1 MSPGLSAGFIGVVG
15 MAMHDVHIPFEP
27 FTVLPLLVALDAAA
41 VLRWR
46 RSPPAPGSAG
56 APWWVPIPALIGGL
70 VGASVFFWA
79 LHGQVLPPDWDTATH
94 GGLAN
99 TIARTHDVLPL
110 IRIPIEG
117 TEFVRVRPG
126 FEATAAVVSWLGAP
140 SPAMA
145 MGPVITVTLL
155 LIPLSLS
162 LLALEATGSVALAAV
177 VPFFALGLAFPSFQ
191 AIVGRFPE
199 IVNSTLIVPFVV
211 AALRVFRG
219 VFTRDT
225 AWLLFAIT
233 ASIWVIHGLEVF
245 TGAVVALGLLTI
257 TVVQVVRANPRVALI
272 RMGIAAG
279 AVLGGAVL
287 VTLLTRSPHVPRP
300 TATQPSSAAI
310 SVTSAPI
317 HLHVILASIAQT
329 DLISPIVFA
338 LYLIGVLALIVQRR
352 MLWVLAAQVLLVA
365 FMVDAFYW
373 HKLAKLWRLIFPW
386 AEQDRILGYQYWLIP
401 LVLGA
406 GFLAIIS
413 VMRSLSRTRQLQ
425 IGATVAGVLVAGI
438 AFLVRH
444 SLGRLWTY
452 LIGQY
457 SVYTYPLGLYD
468 PLTALRPWIPAML
481 ITVAAVLVAWVLFVA
496 RAEIPASVSAR
507 FRAGTHRLETGVLAL
522 GVVGV
527 VCLVAGASY
536 ELGVYRHAV
545 DTRSL
550 VTPADVTVFKT
561 LTDDYPSTTVV
572 MTNSGNDA
580 GMWLAGLTDLTP
592 MVPNGFESGALTLPL
607 DITVSKACT
616 DPAAAAAAIQHE
628 AELTGATIL
637 FMGAQT
643 IPSPMN
649 PWRVELHRQAAEST
663 VDHVSTMARVDGGGI
678 RDHVGVRCRA
688 AVNSATRRSRQAP
701 VESAPAYVPKL
712 QITPSGSRAAKP
724 REPYSSLRISR
735 VMTAPLEIARSYS
748 ASGSVTTT

>member
-1 MSPGLSAGFIGVVG
+1 MSAGFIGVAG
-15 MAMHDVHIPFEP
+15 MAMHDAHIPFEP
-27 FTVLPLLVALDAAA
+27 VTVLPLLVVLGAAA

-46 RSPPAPGSAG
+46 RASPTTAG
-56 APWWVPIPALIGGL
+56 IASPWWVPIPALIGGL
-70 VGASVFFWA
+70 IGASVFFWA

-199 IVNSTLIVPFVV
+199 IVDSTLIVPFIV

-225 AWLLFAIT
+225 ALLLFAIT

-245 TGAVVALGLLTI
+245 TGAVVACGLLTI

-279 AVLGGAVL
+279 AVLAGAVI
-287 VTLLTRSPHVPRP
+287 VTLLTRTPHVPPP
-300 TATQPSSAAI
+300 TATQPSSAII
-310 SVTSAPI
+310 SGTSEPI

-338 LYLIGVLALIVQRR
+338 LYFIGVVALIVQRR
-352 MLWVLAAQVLLVA
+352 MLWVLVAQVLLVA
-365 FMVDAFYW
+365 FMVDDFYW

-425 IGATVAGVLVAGI
+425 VGATVAGVLAAGI
-438 AFLVRH
+438 ALLAHH

-457 SVYTYPLGLYD
+457 AVYTFPLGLYD
-468 PLTALRPWIPAML
+468 PLTALRPWIPAMA
-481 ITVAAVLVAWVLFVA
+481 ITAAAVLVAWVLFAV
-496 RAEIPASVSAR
+496 RAEIPARLAAR
-507 FRAGTHRLETGVLAL
+507 FRAGPHRVEAGVLAL
-522 GVVGV
+522 AVIAAVCVVV
-527 VCLVAGASY
+527 GASY

-545 DTRSL
+545 ATRSL
-550 VTPADVTVFKT
+550 VTPADLTVLRT
-561 LTDDYPSTTVV
+561 LTDTYPSTTVV

-580 GMWLAGLTDLTP
+580 GMWMAGLTDLTP
-592 MVPNGFESGALTLPL
+592 MVPNGFEYGALTLPL

-628 AELTGATIL
+628 AGLTGASII
-637 FMGAQT
+637 FMGAQS
-643 IPSPMN
+643 IPSPMYPWSLGCIAKLPN
-649 PWRVELHRQAAEST
+649 LRLITSAPWRGSMAA
-663 VDHVSTMARVDGGGI
+663 AF
-678 RDHVGVRCRA
+678 A
-688 AVNSATRRSRQAP
+688 
-701 VESAPAYVPKL
+701 
-712 QITPSGSRAAKP
+712 IT
-724 REPYSSLRISR
+724 
-735 VMTAPLEIARSYS
+735 
-748 ASGSVTTT
+748 

>member
-1 MSPGLSAGFIGVVG
+1 MAPGMSAGLIGVAG
-15 MAMHDVHIPFEP
+15 MAMHDAHIPFEP
-27 FTVLPLLVALDAAA
+27 VTVLPLLVVLGAAA
-41 VLRWR
+41 ALRWR
-46 RSPPAPGSAG
+46 RASPTAG
-56 APWWVPIPALIGGL
+56 VASPWWVPIPALIGGL
-70 VGASVFFWA
+70 IGASVFFWA

-199 IVNSTLIVPFVV
+199 IVDSTLIVPFIV

-225 AWLLFAIT
+225 ALLLFAIT

-245 TGAVVALGLLTI
+245 TGAVVACGLLTI
-257 TVVQVVRANPRVALI
+257 TVVQVVRANPRVALT
-272 RMGIAAG
+272 RVGIAAG
-279 AVLGGAVL
+279 AVLAGAVI
-287 VTLLTRSPHVPRP
+287 VTLLTRTPHVPPP
-300 TATQPSSAAI
+300 TATQPSSAII
-310 SVTSAPI
+310 SGTSESI

-338 LYLIGVLALIVQRR
+338 LYFIGVVALIVQRR
-352 MLWVLAAQVLLVA
+352 MLWVLVAQVLLVA
-365 FMVDAFYW
+365 FMVDDFYW
-373 HKLAKLWRLIFPW
+373 HRLAKLWRLIFPW

-425 IGATVAGVLVAGI
+425 IGATVAGVLAAGI
-438 AFLVRH
+438 ALIAHH

-457 SVYTYPLGLYD
+457 AVYTFPLGLYD
-468 PLTALRPWIPAML
+468 PLTALRPWIPAMA
-481 ITVAAVLVAWVLFVA
+481 ITAAAVLVAWVLFAV
-496 RAEIPASVSAR
+496 RAEIPARLAAR
-507 FRAGTHRLETGVLAL
+507 FRVGPHRVEAGVLAL
-522 GVVGV
+522 GVIAV
-527 VCLVAGASY
+527 VCVVVGASY
-536 ELGVYRHAV
+536 ELGIYRHAV
-545 DTRSL
+545 ATRSL
-550 VTPADVTVFKT
+550 VTPADLTVLQT
-561 LTDDYPSTTVV
+561 LTDTYPSTTVV

-580 GMWLAGLTDLTP
+580 GMWMAGLTDLTP
-592 MVPNGFESGALTLPL
+592 MVPNGFEYGALTLPL

-628 AELTGATIL
+628 AGLTGASII
-637 FMGAQT
+637 FMGAQS
-643 IPSPMN
+643 IPSPMY
-649 PWRVELHRQAAEST
+649 PWS
-663 VDHVSTMARVDGGGI
+663 VSCIAKLPNLRLIT
-678 RDHVGVRCRA
+678 
-688 AVNSATRRSRQAP
+688 
-701 VESAPAYVPKL
+701 SAPWHGSMAAAFA
-712 QITPSGSRAAKP
+712 IT
-724 REPYSSLRISR
+724 
-735 VMTAPLEIARSYS
+735 
-748 ASGSVTTT
+748 

>member
-1 MSPGLSAGFIGVVG
+1 MSPGMSAGFIGVAG
-15 MAMHDVHIPFEP
+15 MAMHDAHIPFEP
-27 FTVLPLLVALDAAA
+27 VTVLPLLVVLGAAA

-46 RSPPAPGSAG
+46 RASPTTAG
-56 APWWVPIPALIGGL
+56 IASPWWVPIPALIGGL
-70 VGASVFFWA
+70 IGASVFFWA

-199 IVNSTLIVPFVV
+199 IVDSTLIVPFIV

-225 AWLLFAIT
+225 ALLLFAIT

-245 TGAVVALGLLTI
+245 TGAVVACGLLTI

-279 AVLGGAVL
+279 AVLAGAVI
-287 VTLLTRSPHVPRP
+287 VTLLTRTPHVPPP
-300 TATQPSSAAI
+300 TATQPSSAII
-310 SVTSAPI
+310 SGTSEPI

-338 LYLIGVLALIVQRR
+338 LYFIGVVALIVQRR
-352 MLWVLAAQVLLVA
+352 MLWVLVAQVLLVA
-365 FMVDAFYW
+365 FMVDDFYW

-425 IGATVAGVLVAGI
+425 VGATVAGVLAAGI
-438 AFLVRH
+438 ALLAHH

-457 SVYTYPLGLYD
+457 AVYTFPLGLYD
-468 PLTALRPWIPAML
+468 PLTALRPWIPAMA
-481 ITVAAVLVAWVLFVA
+481 ITAAAVLVAWVLFAV
-496 RAEIPASVSAR
+496 RAEIPARLAAR
-507 FRAGTHRLETGVLAL
+507 FRAGPHRVEAGVLAL
-522 GVVGV
+522 AVIAAVCVVV
-527 VCLVAGASY
+527 GASY

-545 DTRSL
+545 ATRSL
-550 VTPADVTVFKT
+550 VTPADLTVLRT
-561 LTDDYPSTTVV
+561 LTDTYPSTTVV

-580 GMWLAGLTDLTP
+580 GMWMAGLTDLTP
-592 MVPNGFESGALTLPL
+592 MVPNGFEYGALTLPL

-628 AELTGATIL
+628 AGLTGASII
-637 FMGAQT
+637 FMGAQS
-643 IPSPMN
+643 IPSPMYPWSLGCIAKLPN
-649 PWRVELHRQAAEST
+649 LRLITSAPWRGSMAA
-663 VDHVSTMARVDGGGI
+663 AF
-678 RDHVGVRCRA
+678 A
-688 AVNSATRRSRQAP
+688 
-701 VESAPAYVPKL
+701 
-712 QITPSGSRAAKP
+712 IT
-724 REPYSSLRISR
+724 
-735 VMTAPLEIARSYS
+735 
-748 ASGSVTTT
+748 

>member
-1 MSPGLSAGFIGVVG
+1 MSPGMSAGFIGVAG
-15 MAMHDVHIPFEP
+15 MAMHDAHIPFEP
-27 FTVLPLLVALDAAA
+27 VTVLPLLVVLGAAA

-46 RSPPAPGSAG
+46 RASPTTAG
-56 APWWVPIPALIGGL
+56 VASPWWVPIPALIGGL
-70 VGASVFFWA
+70 IGASVFFWA

-199 IVNSTLIVPFVV
+199 IVDSTLIVPFIV

-225 AWLLFAIT
+225 ALLLFAIT

-245 TGAVVALGLLTI
+245 TGAVVACGLLTI

-279 AVLGGAVL
+279 AVLAGAVI
-287 VTLLTRSPHVPRP
+287 VTLLTRTPHVPPP
-300 TATQPSSAAI
+300 TATQPSSAII
-310 SVTSAPI
+310 SGTSEPI

-338 LYLIGVLALIVQRR
+338 LYFIGVVALIVQRR
-352 MLWVLAAQVLLVA
+352 MLWVLVAQVLLVA
-365 FMVDAFYW
+365 FMVDDFYW

-413 VMRSLSRTRQLQ
+413 VMRSLSQTRQLQ
-425 IGATVAGVLVAGI
+425 IGATVAGVLAAGI
-438 AFLVRH
+438 ALIAHH

-457 SVYTYPLGLYD
+457 AVYTFPLGLYD
-468 PLTALRPWIPAML
+468 PLTALRPWIPAMA
-481 ITVAAVLVAWVLFVA
+481 ITVAAVLVAWVLFAV
-496 RAEIPASVSAR
+496 RAEIPARLAAR
-507 FRAGTHRLETGVLAL
+507 FRVGPHRVEAGVLAL
-522 GVVGV
+522 GVIAAVCV
-527 VCLVAGASY
+527 VVGASY

-545 DTRSL
+545 ATRSL
-550 VTPADVTVFKT
+550 VTPADLTVLRT
-561 LTDDYPSTTVV
+561 LTDTYPSTTVV

-580 GMWLAGLTDLTP
+580 GMWMAGLTDLTP
-592 MVPNGFESGALTLPL
+592 MVPNGFEYGALTLPL

-628 AELTGATIL
+628 AGLTGASII
-637 FMGAQT
+637 FMGAQS
-643 IPSPMN
+643 IPSPMY
-649 PWRVELHRQAAEST
+649 PWSSAAS
-663 VDHVSTMARVDGGGI
+663 
-678 RDHVGVRCRA
+678 
-688 AVNSATRRSRQAP
+688 
-701 VESAPAYVPKL
+701 
-712 QITPSGSRAAKP
+712 PSSPICG
-724 REPYSSLRISR
+724 
-735 VMTAPLEIARSYS
+735 
-748 ASGSVTTT
+748 

>member
-1 MSPGLSAGFIGVVG
+1 MAPGMSAGLIGVAG
-15 MAMHDVHIPFEP
+15 MAMHDAHIPFEP
-27 FTVLPLLVALDAAA
+27 VTVLPLLVVLGAAA
-41 VLRWR
+41 ALRWR
-46 RSPPAPGSAG
+46 RASPTAG
-56 APWWVPIPALIGGL
+56 VASPWWVPIPALIGGL
-70 VGASVFFWA
+70 IGASVFFWA

-199 IVNSTLIVPFVV
+199 IVDSTLIVPFIV

-225 AWLLFAIT
+225 ALLLFAIT

-245 TGAVVALGLLTI
+245 TGAVVACGLLTI
-257 TVVQVVRANPRVALI
+257 TVVQVVRANPRVALT
-272 RMGIAAG
+272 RVGIAAG
-279 AVLGGAVL
+279 AVLAGAVI
-287 VTLLTRSPHVPRP
+287 VTLLTRTPHVPPP
-300 TATQPSSAAI
+300 TATQPSSAII
-310 SVTSAPI
+310 SGTSESI

-338 LYLIGVLALIVQRR
+338 LYFIGVVALIVQRR
-352 MLWVLAAQVLLVA
+352 MLWVLVAQVLLVA
-365 FMVDAFYW
+365 FMVDDFYW
-373 HKLAKLWRLIFPW
+373 HRLAKLWRLIFPW

-425 IGATVAGVLVAGI
+425 IGATVAGVLAAGI
-438 AFLVRH
+438 ALIAHH

-457 SVYTYPLGLYD
+457 AVYTFPLGLYD
-468 PLTALRPWIPAML
+468 PLTALRPWIPAMA
-481 ITVAAVLVAWVLFVA
+481 ITAAAVLVAWVLFAV
-496 RAEIPASVSAR
+496 RAEIPARLAAR
-507 FRAGTHRLETGVLAL
+507 FRVGPHRVEAGVLAL
-522 GVVGV
+522 GVIAV
-527 VCLVAGASY
+527 VCVVVGASY
-536 ELGVYRHAV
+536 ELGIYRHAV
-545 DTRSL
+545 ATRSL
-550 VTPADVTVFKT
+550 VTPADLTVLQT
-561 LTDDYPSTTVV
+561 LTDTYPSTTVV

-580 GMWLAGLTDLTP
+580 GMWMAGLTDLTP
-592 MVPNGFESGALTLPL
+592 MVPNGFEYGALTRRL

-628 AELTGATIL
+628 AGLTGASII
-637 FMGAQT
+637 FMGAQS
-643 IPSPMN
+643 IPSPMY
-649 PWRVELHRQAAEST
+649 PWS
-663 VDHVSTMARVDGGGI
+663 VSCIAKLPNLRLIT
-678 RDHVGVRCRA
+678 
-688 AVNSATRRSRQAP
+688 
-701 VESAPAYVPKL
+701 SAPWHGSMAAAFA
-712 QITPSGSRAAKP
+712 IT
-724 REPYSSLRISR
+724 
-735 VMTAPLEIARSYS
+735 
-748 ASGSVTTT
+748 

>member
-1 MSPGLSAGFIGVVG
+1 MSPGMSAGFIGVAG
-15 MAMHDVHIPFEP
+15 MAMHDAHIPFEP
-27 FTVLPLLVALDAAA
+27 VTVLPLLVVLGAAA

-46 RSPPAPGSAG
+46 RASPAG
-56 APWWVPIPALIGGL
+56 IVAAPWWVPIPALIAGL
-70 VGASVFFWA
+70 IGASVFFWA

-117 TEFVRVRPG
+117 TEFVRARPG

-145 MGPVITVTLL
+145 MGPVITVTLV

-177 VPFFALGLAFPSFQ
+177 VPLLALGLAFPSFQ

-199 IVNSTLIVPFVV
+199 IIDSTLIVPFIV

-225 AWLLFAIT
+225 ALLLFAIT

-245 TGAVVALGLLTI
+245 TGAVVACGLLAI

-272 RMGIAAG
+272 RLGIAAG
-279 AVLGGAVL
+279 AVLAGAVI
-287 VTLLTRSPHVPRP
+287 VTLLTRSPHVPPP
-300 TATQPSSAAI
+300 TATQPSSALI
-310 SVTSAPI
+310 PVTSAPI

-329 DLISPIVFA
+329 DLISPVVFA
-338 LYLIGVLALIVQRR
+338 LYLVGVVALIVQRR
-352 MLWVLAAQVLLVA
+352 MLWVLVAQVLLIA
-365 FMVDAFYW
+365 FMADDFYW

-425 IGATVAGVLVAGI
+425 IGATVVGVLVAGV
-438 AFLVRH
+438 AVLVH
-444 SLGRLWTY
+444 HALGRLWTY

-457 SVYTYPLGLYD
+457 AVYTFPLGLYD
-468 PLTALRPWIPAML
+468 PLTALRPWIPAMA
-481 ITVAAVLVAWVLFVA
+481 ISAAAVVAAWLLYVYRAEVPAFVA
-496 RAEIPASVSAR
+496 TRLRVGAHR
-507 FRAGTHRLETGVLAL
+507 FAAAPLAL
-522 GVVGV
+522 GVIAI
-527 VCLVAGASY
+527 VCLVVGASY
-536 ELGVYRHAV
+536 ELGVYQHAV
-545 DTRSL
+545 ATRSL
-550 VTPADVTVFKT
+550 VTPADLNVLNT

-580 GMWLAGLTDLTP
+580 GMWIAGLTDLTP

-607 DITVSKACT
+607 DIAVSKACS
-616 DPAAAAAAIQHE
+616 DPADAAAAIQHE
-628 AELTGATIL
+628 ADLTGAGIL
-637 FMGAQT
+637 FMGAHT

-649 PWRVELHRQAAEST
+649 PWSVTCIAKLPNLRLIT
-663 VDHVSTMARVDGGGI
+663 
-678 RDHVGVRCRA
+678 
-688 AVNSATRRSRQAP
+688 
-701 VESAPAYVPKL
+701 SAPWQGSMAAAFA
-712 QITPSGSRAAKP
+712 IT
-724 REPYSSLRISR
+724 
-735 VMTAPLEIARSYS
+735 
-748 ASGSVTTT
+748 